1 MTGYVITTE
10 IDGGACLSRSV
21 ACVSQNKLPKL
32 SQCLQVFAWR
42 NSLPQLA
49 LLRWPVEWI
58 CSRRRSCQRNRLPRT
73 EQKKLFRTRTA
84 FFCFGAVSSL
94 ESFPGPQA
102 ACSHD
107 HLFLGCLPGPLSLGT
122 VGAAVPLCSLGAL
135 RGRLFLGCPAGPAA
149 WVPSGCP

>member
-32 SQCLQVFAWR
+32 SQCVQVFEWR
-42 NSLPQLA
+42 NQLATARFAEMASGVDLQQAPQLSEEQIA
-49 LLRWPVEWI
+49 EDRAK
-58 CSRRRSCQRNRLPRT
+58 RS
-73 EQKKLFRTRTA
+73 FRGLES

-94 ESFPGPQA
+94 GSFPGPQA

-107 HLFLGCLPGPLSLGT
+107 HLFLGCLQ
-122 VGAAVPLCSLGAL
+122 
-135 RGRLFLGCPAGPAA
+135 GRCL
-149 WVPSGCP
+149 